1 MPVAAAE
8 VAELRAAGEAL
19 SLDDVEHTLRT
30 TAEIIGYMIYSER
43 SIGADQ
49 TETLNM
55 VELVVRATDM
65 WREDIREARNV
76 LYALNYPPAISQ
88 LLKALARRAPPRP
101 PPYFRG
107 VGHQCASA
115 LHWIEHR
122 RAARE
127 KAAANAG
134 SPAATRRSTSA

>member
-1 MPVAAAE
+1 MSVSAAE
-8 VAELRAAGEAL
+8 VDELRRAGEARG
-19 SLDDVEHTLRT
+19 LDDADTTLQSV
-30 TAEIIGYMIYSER
+30 AENLGFLIHQLR
-43 SIGADQ
+43 HLGADQ
-49 TETLNM
+49 AQVLHDI
-55 VELVVRATDM
+55 ELLARAA
-65 WREDIREARNV
+65 EFNKSELREARDV
-76 LYALNYPPAISQ
+76 LRALNYPPAISQ
-88 LLKALARRAPPRP
+88 LLTALARRAPPRP

-127 KAAANAG
+127 KAAADAG